1 MFVTV
6 FYGIFDSQTGEL
18 TYSNG
23 GHNPPLIVRPD
34 GSSEYL
40 EMPSGIAL
48 GMFSDM
54 EFESNKTQLRR
65 GETALFYTDGVTEAM
80 NSASELFGED
90 RLQEIVADI
99 ANDGKSD
106 FSQGCC
112 QGRQGL
118 RRCRRAVG

>member
-6 FYGIFDSQTGEL
+6 FYGIFDNQTGEL

-23 GHNPPLIVRPD
+23 GHNPPLNVRPD

-48 GMFSDM
+48 GMFADM

-80 NSASELFGED
+80 NS
-90 RLQEIVADI
+90 
-99 ANDGKSD
+99 DG
-106 FSQGCC
+106 GA
-112 QGRQGL
+112 L
-118 RRCRRAVG
+118 RRGQAAGN